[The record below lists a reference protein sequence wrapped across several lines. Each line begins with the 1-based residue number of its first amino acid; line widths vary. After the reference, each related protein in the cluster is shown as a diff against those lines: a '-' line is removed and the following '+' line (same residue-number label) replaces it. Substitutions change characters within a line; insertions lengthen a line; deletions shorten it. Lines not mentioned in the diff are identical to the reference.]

1 MATPSET
8 TSDFPNA
15 RPYEGISSRPIS
27 SPSRLRLAF
36 VRAIVWSLIGM
47 IYAPLFTGLMGLM
60 SSAGV
65 GVAAYP
71 IASGLAG
78 GAGAVLYG
86 ARELALISTGIGA
99 LAGVAVLIL
108 LPDGA
113 TLANVIVV
121 ASVLAATV
129 GLTVSFPR
137 RCSRHVPGKL
147 LAGLVAGAFGGAV
160 LAVVEPLHPVA
171 FSTFAILVFLVSV
184 NGVLYVGSVRWW
196 IQVSRRLKLES
207 RPCYLIEAGVMA
219 ILAGVAAGSVWMV
232 VSPLLG
238 AEGGVS
244 QLAAL
249 TMHHEIQAAV
259 VGGLLGGGLA
269 GFLLELFRFSWV
281 HEL

>member
-1 MATPSET
+1 
-8 TSDFPNA
+8 
-15 RPYEGISSRPIS
+15 
-27 SPSRLRLAF
+27 
-36 VRAIVWSLIGM
+36 M